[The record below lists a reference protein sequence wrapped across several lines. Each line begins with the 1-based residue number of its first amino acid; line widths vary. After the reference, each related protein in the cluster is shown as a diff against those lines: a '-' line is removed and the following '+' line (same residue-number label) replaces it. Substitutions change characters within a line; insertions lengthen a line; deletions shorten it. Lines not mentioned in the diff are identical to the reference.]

1 MDNSELTF
9 RPARPGEQERILE
22 IIGQAQAQMRAAG
35 SDQWQDGYPARA
47 DIDADIARGAG
58 HVLCRADGT
67 IIAYGA
73 LFFDGEPSYAT
84 IRGAWTTAD
93 DYVVLHRL
101 AVADGEKCRGVATE
115 FLRRTAS
122 LARKR
127 GTPAFRVDT
136 NFDNRPM
143 LHLMEKEHFVYCG
156 KIRCRNGE
164 RLAFEKR
171 LLPPE
176 KP

>member
-1 MDNSELTF
+1 
-9 RPARPGEQERILE
+9 
-22 IIGQAQAQMRAAG
+22 
-35 SDQWQDGYPARA
+35 
-47 DIDADIARGAG
+47 
-58 HVLCRADGT
+58 VLCRANGT

-84 IRGAWTTAD
+84 IRGAWTTAG

-101 AVADGEKCRGVATE
+101 AVADGEKCRGAATE

-122 LARKR
+122 LARRR